1 MSKQGN
7 SEGIFVGGFL
17 GDLLAQLMGMVFF
30 LPNEISLGNT
40 I

>member
-17 GDLLAQLMGMVFF
+17 GDLLAQLMGIVCFF
-30 LPNEISLGNT
+30 
-40 I
+40 